1 MDEFGEGDVSAPAA
15 RRPSGRAVMRDA
27 GAQSGL

>member
-15 RRPSGRAVMRDA
+15 RRLPFGRTVLRDA
-27 GAQSGL
+27 GAH